1 LDDELKKNTKE
12 FPFLI
17 AQSGLL
23 HGQKWA
29 LAREMTIGR
38 DKDCDIQI
46 PDRQVSR
53 FHLRV
58 TPLSNNKVLIRDL
71 ESKNGSFVNGR
82 KVTGLVDLKD
92 GDQIKIALAQ
102 SFIFI
107 SSDSTIPLTEV
118 NKSSGRLLIDA
129 KARRVWVLEKE
140 VIPALSVQQFR
151 LLRCLNENA
160 GEVVSRE
167 KIIQEVWGDA
177 AEEGVTE
184 QALDALIR
192 RLREKLEEFD
202 KTHNYLIT
210 VRGYGLR
217 LDNPEY
223 KEKKGS

>member
-1 LDDELKKNTKE
+1 LKKNTKE

-23 HGQKWA
+23 QGQKWA

-53 FHLRV
+53 FHLRI
-58 TPLSNNKVLIRDL
+58 TPLSNNTVLVRDL
-71 ESKNGSFVNGR
+71 ESKNGSFVNDK

-118 NKSSGRLLIDA
+118 NKYSGRLSIDA

-151 LLRCLNENA
+151 LLRCLYEND